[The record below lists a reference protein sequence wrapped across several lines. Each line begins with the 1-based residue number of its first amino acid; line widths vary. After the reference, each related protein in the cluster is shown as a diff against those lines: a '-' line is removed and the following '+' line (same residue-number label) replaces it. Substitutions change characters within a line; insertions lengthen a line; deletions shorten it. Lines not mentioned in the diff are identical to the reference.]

1 VLTDR
6 STHPGERPLDAA
18 ASQAHVPPR
27 RVRQYVRIGLLRPS
41 RVEGRTVY
49 LGEPELARLRKIRRL
64 QTDLGLNL
72 AGVEVVLRLLD
83 EIERLQTT
91 LDQRRR

>member
-1 VLTDR
+1 MTDR
-6 STHPGERPLDAA
+6 PIRPGERPLDAA
-18 ASQAHVPPR
+18 ASQARVPSR

-49 LGEPELARLRKIRRL
+49 FSEPELARLRKIRRL
-64 QTDLGLNL
+64 QDDLGLNV

-83 EIERLQTT
+83 EIETLQATR
-91 LDQRRR
+91 QSRPR